1 MCLRRKAE
9 RPRTVGSPYLAK
21 KTPFLSIIRA
31 RYSPEG
37 CLFPALFP
45 LLLREKANVK
55 QRFCGSA
62 ISSGYPTNLFL
73 SVVRAFIR
81 YIDSI
86 LTAATRA
93 AWNTQ
98 HSRLRHLRRSRAI
111 LLEQGRRRSENRWEE
126 TMKGPVILS
135 NDVQTKDY
143 QLA

>member
-37 CLFPALFP
+37 CLFP
-45 LLLREKANVK
+45 LLLSEKANVK
-55 QRFCGSA
+55 QRFCGFA

-73 SVVRAFIR
+73 SVMMVFIR